1 MAPQGHLVAFFVL
14 EIVPA
19 TSKGRQGLWW
29 ATRIP
34 EFIGILPG
42 AMVKY
47 VIYDVYIWV
56 CLKIVYPFLP
66 NGFADHY
73 PYEKWL

>member
-1 MAPQGHLVAFFVL
+1 MRHNFTTPQWPSMAPQGHLVAFFVL

-19 TSKGRQGLWW
+19 TSKGC

-56 CLKIVYPFLP
+56 CLKIVYP
-66 NGFADHY
+66 
-73 PYEKWL
+73 

>member
-19 TSKGRQGLWW
+19 TSKGC
-29 ATRIP
+29 ATQIP
-34 EFIGILPG
+34 EFMG

-73 PYEKWL
+73 PY